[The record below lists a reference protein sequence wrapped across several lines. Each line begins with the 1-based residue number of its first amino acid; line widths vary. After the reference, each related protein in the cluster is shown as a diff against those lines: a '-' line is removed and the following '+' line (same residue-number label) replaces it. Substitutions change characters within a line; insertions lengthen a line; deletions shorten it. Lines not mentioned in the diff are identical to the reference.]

1 MRAEGSHSR
10 CACSWKISC
19 SRTGNWYQSARRC
32 QGRICCAQPPGDTE
46 QFAMSGDE
54 GMAPVPALWHFSAT
68 GGDGSGSLGAPA
80 AQRVLLCFWGW
91 TSAPHPG
98 PPSQPCSGTCSPHS
112 RCDCGDVPSERQ
124 MCVTIITGQEMH
136 PQGLRECTEINPAL
150 RATSSGAQLRLLPS
164 VPSRISPAMKM
175 NPFLL
180 CG

>member
-1 MRAEGSHSR
+1 MPAGVREGSAALSLQV
-10 CACSWKISC
+10 
-19 SRTGNWYQSARRC
+19 TQSSLRC
-32 QGRICCAQPPGDTE
+32 QEMKGWLLFLLCGT
-46 QFAMSGDE
+46 
-54 GMAPVPALWHFSAT
+54 FSAT

-98 PPSQPCSGTCSPHS
+98 PPAQPCSGTCSPHS

-164 VPSRISPAMKM
+164 VPNRISPAMKM